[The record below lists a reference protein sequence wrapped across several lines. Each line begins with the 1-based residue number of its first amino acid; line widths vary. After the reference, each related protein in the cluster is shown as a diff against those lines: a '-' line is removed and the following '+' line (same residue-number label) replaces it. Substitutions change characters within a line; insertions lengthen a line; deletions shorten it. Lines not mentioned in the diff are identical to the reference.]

1 MNSRL
6 GKLLLALLF
15 FWTLLPARLALADTG
30 PKPTMEFEFKPE
42 LTGEAVTIISGVLV
56 ECEQPDCSDASPLEE
71 LGPQRF
77 TCEANNC
84 HAMAYGFSPYHRLE
98 IQFSDARMRQSNI
111 FETAGF
117 DSKYTVTVRPDDLLV
132 DAQFNVSPSPYTT
145 GLLVICVFALAGI
158 SLLIG
163 LIVFLVRRSK
173 KI

>member
-1 MNSRL
+1 MPSKITKL
-6 GKLLLALLF
+6 ILSLLLLQVF
-15 FWTLLPARLALADTG
+15 VPARLALADTG
-30 PKPTMEFEFKPE
+30 PKPTMEFEFKQE
-42 LTGEAVTIISGVLV
+42 LTGEPVTIISGVLV
-56 ECEQPDCSDASPLEE
+56 ECEQPDCRDASPLEE

-77 TCEANNC
+77 TCKANSC

-132 DAQFNVSPSPYTT
+132 DAQFNLSPSPYTT
-145 GLLVICVFALAGI
+145 GLLVICVCALAGI

-173 KI
+173 KN